1 MVQILQSTQ
10 GIGDLLFELTFH
22 TIMTSDLDPNLAMTG
37 NRRTQNIER
46 KQTLAPAVT

>member
-1 MVQILQSTQ
+1 MVHILQSTQ
-10 GIGDLLFELTFH
+10 DRGDLLFELTLH
-22 TIMTSDLDPNLAMTG
+22 TIMTSDLEAVTG